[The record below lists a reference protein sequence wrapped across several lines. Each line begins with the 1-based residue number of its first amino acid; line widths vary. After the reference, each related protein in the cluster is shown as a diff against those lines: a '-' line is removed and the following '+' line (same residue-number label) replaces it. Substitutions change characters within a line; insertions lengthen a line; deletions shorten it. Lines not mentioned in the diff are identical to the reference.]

1 MKRIK
6 NLSGILI
13 FAIIAWLYTGCTS
26 ENDMVP
32 GTGDGTVGMLF
43 KLQPA
48 SGSAANAR
56 VANTGLHFTDGFIQ
70 IKELELDLEG
80 NFNRDGLISGGSFD
94 DDDDDDDGNEWEYE
108 VEFNEIKKVGFDQFD
123 TETDFFINIPE
134 GEYEE
139 IEMEI
144 DLIDYRN
151 EPSILLNGTYMNA
164 EGEETSFRFELFGD
178 DIDFEVEIEADD
190 DNYFVVDRVNNPLIL
205 FELVPERW
213 FSSISTSE
221 LENAELDEDG
231 VMVFSESSNRS
242 IFQKVRERI
251 TTDAEIEIEID

>member
-1 MKRIK
+1 MKRTK

-13 FAIIAWLYTGCTS
+13 FAITAWLFTGCTS

-56 VANTGLHFTDGFIQ
+56 NANTGLLFTDGFIQ

-94 DDDDDDDGNEWEYE
+94 DDDDDEDGSEWEYE

-164 EGEETSFRFELFGD
+164 EGEEISFRFELFGD

-221 LENAELDEDG
+221 LENAELDDDG

-251 TTDAEIEIEID
+251 ATDAEIEIEID

>member
-1 MKRIK
+1 MKKIK
-6 NLSGILI
+6 NLTGLLI
-13 FAIIAWLYTGCTS
+13 FVISVWMYMGCTS

-32 GTGDGTVGMLF
+32 GTGEGTVGMLF

-56 VANTGLHFTDGFIQ
+56 VANAGLVFTDGFIQ

-80 NFNRDGLISGGSFD
+80 NFNRDGLSSGGSF
-94 DDDDDDDGNEWEYE
+94 DDDDDDGNEWEYE
-108 VEFNEIKKVGFDQFD
+108 VVFNEIKKVGFDQFNS
-123 TETDFFINIPE
+123 ETDFFINIPE

-151 EPSILLNGTYMNA
+151 EPSILLNGTYANS
-164 EGEETSFRFELFGD
+164 EGEEIPFRFELFGD

-190 DNYFVVDRVNNPLIL
+190 DNYFVVDRINNPLIL

-213 FSSISTSE
+213 FSSVSTSE
-221 LENAELDEDG
+221 LENADLDDEG
-231 VMVFSESSNRS
+231 VMIFSESSNRS
-242 IFQKVRERI
+242 IFRKVRERI
-251 TTDAEIEIEID
+251 AADAEIEIEID

>member
-1 MKRIK
+1 MRKTK
-6 NLSGILI
+6 NLSRLLI
-13 FAIIAWLYTGCTS
+13 FAITAYMYTACTS

-32 GTGDGTVGMLF
+32 GTGEGTVGMLF

-48 SGSAANAR
+48 DGAVAANAR
-56 VANTGLHFTDGFIQ
+56 VANAGLSFTDGFIQ

-80 NFNRDGLISGGSFD
+80 NFNRDGLVSGGSFD
-94 DDDDDDDGNEWEYE
+94 DDGDDDNESEWEYE
-108 VEFNEIKKVGFDQFD
+108 VKFNEIKKVGFDQFNN
-123 TETDFFINIPE
+123 ETDFFINIPE

-151 EPSILLNGTYMNA
+151 EPSILLNGTYTDG
-164 EGEETSFRFELFGD
+164 EGEEIPFRFELFGD

-190 DNYFVVDRVNNPLIL
+190 DRYFVVDRVNNPLIL

-213 FSSISTSE
+213 FSSISSLE
-221 LENAELDEDG
+221 LENADIDDG
-231 VMVFSESSNRS
+231 VMVFSETSNRS
-242 IFQKVRERI
+242 IFRKVRDRI
-251 TTDAEIEIEID
+251 AADAEIEIELD